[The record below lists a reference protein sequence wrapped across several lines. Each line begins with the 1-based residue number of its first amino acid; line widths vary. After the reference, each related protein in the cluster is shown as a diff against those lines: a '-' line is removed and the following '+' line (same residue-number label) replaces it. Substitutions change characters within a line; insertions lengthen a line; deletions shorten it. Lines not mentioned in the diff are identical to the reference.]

1 MIIYISILITGHD
14 EELQR
19 LKAYN
24 MELKLKER
32 GHVVINPFQLGDEAR
47 RIEKRDLS
55 WEEYMVIDL
64 FHIKHHADGVVF
76 MKGWPDSRGCVE
88 EFDCAMK
95 HGKLIFTEESVWK
108 AG

>member
-1 MIIYISILITGHD
+1 MIIYISIPITGHD

-32 GHVVINPFQLGDEAR
+32 GHIVINPFQLGDEAR
-47 RIEKRDLS
+47 RIEKRDLN

-64 FHIKHHADGVVF
+64 FHLKHFADGVLF
-76 MKGWPDSRGCVE
+76 MKGWPDSRGCMDE
-88 EFDCAMK
+88 CDCAIK
-95 HGKLIFTEESVWK
+95 HEKLLFTEDMI
-108 AG
+108 